1 MVINELQVL
10 MNNVPVGRLSKKQLG
25 LMSFVYDASWLEHP
39 ARRPISL
46 SLPLSPNPYKGEI
59 VRNYFQN
66 LLPDSE
72 TVLSRIQNRLNL
84 PSLHP
89 FDLLAAV
96 GRDCVGALQ
105 FYPINEPVPPIEA
118 VTGTPVT
125 DTDIE
130 QLLQSPQEM
139 PLGMSETNNFRIS
152 IAGAQEKTALLNYR
166 NRWMIP
172 SGATPTTH
180 ILKLPIGI
188 LMGAN
193 PIDFSLSCENEWL
206 CMLITRLYGFKT
218 ADTQIGRFGSAKALI
233 VRRFDRLLSN
243 DGKKLFRLPTEDLCQ
258 ALGIPSV
265 NKYEADGGPGIASI
279 MNLLRMSS
287 QSDLDQETFFKTQ
300 ILFWLLEATDG
311 HAKNFSVFL
320 EKGGGFHLTPL
331 YDIMSTAPLTASG
344 VVSPRRIKMAMGLL
358 GKNKHYRFSD
368 IEPRHFLSTAAAV
381 GLPIAKAQTW
391 LRELAEKTP
400 SVIEAASRQLPPDFP
415 TKVVE
420 PIFTGMAT
428 HSEKIR
434 RFLVAQ

>member
-10 MNNVPVGRLSKKQLG
+10 MNNVPVGRLSKNQLG

-96 GRDCVGALQ
+96 GHDCVGALQ

-130 QLLQSPQEM
+130 QLLQSSQEM

-243 DGKKLFRLPTEDLCQ
+243 DGKKLFRLPTEDFCQ

>member
-1 MVINELQVL
+1 MT
-10 MNNVPVGRLSKKQLG
+10 PLG
-25 LMSFVYDASWLEHP
+25 LNTRHAVRFPFRCLFLLILTRAKSSVTTFKICFPTAK
-39 ARRPISL
+39 
-46 SLPLSPNPYKGEI
+46 PYYP
-59 VRNYFQN
+59 V
-66 LLPDSE
+66 S
-72 TVLSRIQNRLNL
+72 NL

-96 GRDCVGALQ
+96 GRDCVGTLQ
-105 FYPINEPVPPIEA
+105 FYPINEPVPSIEA

-130 QLLQSPQEM
+130 QLLQSSQEM
-139 PLGMSETNNFRIS
+139 PLGISETNNFRIS

-188 LMGAN
+188 LMGAD

-233 VRRFDRLLSN
+233 VRRFDRLLRN

-300 ILFWLLEATDG
+300 ILFWVLEATDG

-344 VVSPRRIKMAMGLL
+344 VVSPRRIKMAIGLL
-358 GKNKHYRFSD
+358 GKNKHYRFSE

-381 GLPIAKAQTW
+381 GLQAWRHTARKSDASSSLNDRQ
-391 LRELAEKTP
+391 AN
-400 SVIEAASRQLPPDFP
+400 SSSCSAASRASKKPSGTL
-415 TKVVE
+415 
-420 PIFTGMAT
+420 
-428 HSEKIR
+428 
-434 RFLVAQ
+434 

>member
-1 MVINELQVL
+1 M
-10 MNNVPVGRLSKKQLG
+10 
-25 LMSFVYDASWLEHP
+25 
-39 ARRPISL
+39 
-46 SLPLSPNPYKGEI
+46 
-59 VRNYFQN
+59 
-66 LLPDSE
+66 
-72 TVLSRIQNRLNL
+72 
-84 PSLHP
+84 PS
-89 FDLLAAV
+89 
-96 GRDCVGALQ
+96 
-105 FYPINEPVPPIEA
+105 IEA

-130 QLLQSPQEM
+130 QLLQSSQEM
-139 PLGMSETNNFRIS
+139 PLGISETNNFRIS

-188 LMGAN
+188 LMGAD

-233 VRRFDRLLSN
+233 VRRFDRLLRN

-300 ILFWLLEATDG
+300 ILFWLLEATDS

-358 GKNKHYRFSD
+358 GKKQTLPLF
-368 IEPRHFLSTAAAV
+368 RH
-381 GLPIAKAQTW
+381 
-391 LRELAEKTP
+391 
-400 SVIEAASRQLPPDFP
+400 
-415 TKVVE
+415 
-420 PIFTGMAT
+420 
-428 HSEKIR
+428 
-434 RFLVAQ
+434 

>member
-1 MVINELQVL
+1 MVTNELLVL
-10 MNNVPVGRLSKKQLG
+10 MNNVLVGRLTKNQLG
-25 LMSFVYDASWLEHP
+25 LMSFAYDASWLEHP

-46 SLPLSPNPYKGEI
+46 SLPLSQNLYKGEV

-72 TVLSRIQNRLNL
+72 TVLARIQNRLNL

-105 FYPINEPVPPIEA
+105 FYPANEPFSPINA

-125 DTDIE
+125 DTDIA
-130 QLLQSPQEM
+130 QLLQSSQEM

-152 IAGAQEKTALLNYR
+152 IAGAQEKTALLNYQ
-166 NRWMIP
+166 NRWWIP
-172 SGATPTTH
+172 TGATPTSH

-206 CMLITRLYGFKT
+206 CMLITRLYGFDT
-218 ADTQIGRFGSAKALI
+218 AETQIGCFKASKALV
-233 VRRFDRLLSN
+233 VRRFDRRLSA
-243 DGKKLFRLPTEDLCQ
+243 DGKTLFRLPSEDLCQ
-258 ALGIPSV
+258 ALGIPPA

-279 MNLLRMSS
+279 LNLLRKSS
-287 QSDLDQETFFKTQ
+287 IADHDQATFFKTQ

-331 YDIMSTAPLTASG
+331 YDIMSTAPLTATG
-344 VVSPRRIKMAMGLL
+344 AVSSRRIKMAMGLL
-358 GKNKHYRFSD
+358 GKNKHYRFFD

-381 GLPIAKAQTW
+381 GLPAEHAKAW

-400 SVIEAASRQLPPDFP
+400 AVIEAASRQLPPDFP
-415 TKVVE
+415 ANVSE
-420 PIFTGMAT
+420 PIFSGMMT
-428 HSEKIR
+428 RSEKIK
-434 RFLVAQ
+434 RFLAAQ